1 MQKEDNYIV
10 ETLNSCFG
18 DLKLPENNNLQQIN
32 YADIVAAKIDYLIAN
47 DFNGLLFMLYRLDVD
62 EAKVKEMIAQSGGLT
77 PGLTIANLV
86 LKRLE
91 EKVYWRKKFKSQSD
105 EIIDDEERW

>member
-32 YADIVAAKIDYLIAN
+32 YADI
-47 DFNGLLFMLYRLDVD
+47 
-62 EAKVKEMIAQSGGLT
+62 
-77 PGLTIANLV
+77 GLTIANLV

>member
-1 MQKEDNYIV
+1 LQKEDNYIV
-10 ETLNSCFG
+10 ETLNSCFV
-18 DLKLPENNNLQQIN
+18 DLNLQENSDIQQIDYSN
-32 YADIVAAKIDYLIAN
+32 IIATKIDYLIAN
-47 DFNGLLFMLYRLDVD
+47 DFNGLLFILYRLDVD

-91 EKVYWRKKFKSQSD
+91 EKVFWRKKFKSQSD

>member
-18 DLKLPENNNLQQIN
+18 DFKLPENNNLQQIN

-86 LKRLE
+86 L
-91 EKVYWRKKFKSQSD
+91 
-105 EIIDDEERW
+105 